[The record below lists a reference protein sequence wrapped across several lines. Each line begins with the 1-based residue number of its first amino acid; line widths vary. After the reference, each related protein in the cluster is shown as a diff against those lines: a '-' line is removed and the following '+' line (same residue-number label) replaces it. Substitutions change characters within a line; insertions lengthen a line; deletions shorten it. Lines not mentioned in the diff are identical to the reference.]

1 MFKQLIL
8 FIVLLCAPVIN
19 AQEKPALETLLVAGS
34 TSVTQMLGLVQED
47 FNQQNKTVM
56 QMRGMG
62 SDKGITAIAQ
72 NLVDIGA
79 SSRYMTKLEQEKWPH
94 LKQFVLAQDA
104 LVFFANTDNEI
115 SNLSIDQLTAIYSG
129 QINQWSQLAS
139 FEEKKSRKDNQ
150 IDLFSKGV
158 QHGTFDVFLEFLSL
172 DYMKS
177 PQSDSI
183 KLKKEGNRGLF
194 SKNDVLLYNE
204 FNQALG
210 IVQRIPTAIAYDS
223 FGAVSQFSELKR
235 INKIRV
241 LSIDGVQPSFE
252 TIKSGEYSFV
262 RPLVIIINTQSDKS
276 MKKGKQLLRFLE
288 AETVKKK
295 LSELHYVMVN

>member
-1 MFKQLIL
+1 MFKQLIFL
-8 FIVLLCAPVIN
+8 IVLLSSTLVN
-19 AQEKPALETLLVAGS
+19 GQEKPSLDTLLVAGS
-34 TSVTQMLGLVQED
+34 TSVTQMLELVQKD
-47 FNQQNKTVM
+47 FNNQKHSVM
-56 QMRGMG
+56 QLRGMG

-94 LKQFVLAQDA
+94 LKQIVLAQDA
-104 LVFFANTDNEI
+104 LVFFSNTDNET
-115 SNLSIDQLTAIYSG
+115 SNLSVSQLTDIYAG
-129 QINQWSQLAS
+129 HIDEWSQLVAS
-139 FEEKKSRKDNQ
+139 ENKKSKKNNQ

-177 PQSDSI
+177 PQADSI
-183 KLKKEGNRGLF
+183 KLKKAGNRGLF

-223 FGAVSQFSELKR
+223 FGAISQFSELKR
-235 INKIRV
+235 IDKIRI
-241 LSIDGVQPSFE
+241 LSIDGVQPSFA

-276 MKKGKQLLRFLE
+276 MKKGDQLLRFLKSKN
-288 AETVKKK
+288 VKKQ
-295 LSELHYVMVN
+295 LSKLHYVMVN

>member
-19 AQEKPALETLLVAGS
+19 AQEKPTLETLLVAGS

-56 QMRGMG
+56 QLRGMG

-115 SNLSIDQLTAIYSG
+115 SNLSVDQLTAIYSG

>member
-8 FIVLLCAPVIN
+8 FIVLLCAPAIN

-47 FNQQNKTVM
+47 FNQQNKTIM
-56 QMRGMG
+56 QLRGMG

>member
-56 QMRGMG
+56 QLRGMG

>member
-19 AQEKPALETLLVAGS
+19 AQEKPTLETLLVAGS

-56 QMRGMG
+56 QLRGMG

>member
-47 FNQQNKTVM
+47 FNQQSKTIM
-56 QMRGMG
+56 QLRGMG

>member
-19 AQEKPALETLLVAGS
+19 AQEKPTLETLLVAGS

-56 QMRGMG
+56 QLRGMG

-115 SNLSIDQLTAIYSG
+115 SNLSVNQLTAIYSG

>member
-8 FIVLLCAPVIN
+8 FIVLSFTPYIY
-19 AQEKPALETLLVAGS
+19 AQEKPSLETLLVAGS
-34 TSVTQMLGLVQED
+34 TSVTQMLELIQQD
-47 FNQQNKTVM
+47 FNEQNKSIM
-56 QMRGMG
+56 QLRGMG

-94 LKQFVLAQDA
+94 LKQIVLSQDA
-104 LVFFANTDNEI
+104 LVFFTNSDNKL
-115 SNLSIDQLTAIYSG
+115 SNLSVDQLRGIYSG
-129 QINQWSQLAS
+129 QIDEWSQLAT
-139 FEEKKSRKDNQ
+139 FEKKKSKKNNK

-158 QHGTFDVFLEFLSL
+158 QHGTFDVFLEYLSL
-172 DYMKS
+172 DYMKL
-177 PQSDSI
+177 PQADSI
-183 KLKKEGNRGLF
+183 KLKKAGNRGLF
-194 SKNDVLLYNE
+194 SKNNVLLYNE

-210 IVQRIPTAIAYDS
+210 IVQRIPSAIAYES
-223 FGAVSQFSELKR
+223 FGAISQFSELKR
-235 INKIRV
+235 IDKISI

-276 MKKGKQLLRFLE
+276 MKKGEQLLRFLNSD
-288 AETVKKK
+288 AVKKK
-295 LSELHYVMVN
+295 LSKLHYVMVN

>member
-19 AQEKPALETLLVAGS
+19 AQEKPTLETLLVAGS
-34 TSVTQMLGLVQED
+34 TSVTQMLGLVKED
-47 FNQQNKTVM
+47 FNQQSKTVM
-56 QMRGMG
+56 QLRGMG

-183 KLKKEGNRGLF
+183 KLKKEGNRGLY

>member
-19 AQEKPALETLLVAGS
+19 AQEKPTLETLLVAGS

-56 QMRGMG
+56 QLRGMG

-115 SNLSIDQLTAIYSG
+115 SNLSIDQLTAIFSG

>member
-19 AQEKPALETLLVAGS
+19 AQEKPTLETLLVAGS

-56 QMRGMG
+56 QLRGMG

-115 SNLSIDQLTAIYSG
+115 SNLSIDQLRAIYSG

>member
-19 AQEKPALETLLVAGS
+19 AQEKPTLETLLVAGS
-34 TSVTQMLGLVQED
+34 TSVTQMLGLVKED
-47 FNQQNKTVM
+47 FNQQSKTVM
-56 QMRGMG
+56 QLRGMG